1 MLVMGGV
8 MIVVSVVLWVAVG
21 IQVGLQDSKL
31 RQLSLQLSKY
41 TSLLLRVARIG
52 GCMIAGGKHKYY

>member
-1 MLVMGGV
+1 

-31 RQLSLQLSKY
+31 IIRQLSLL
-41 TSLLLRVARIG
+41 SLLLRVARIG
-52 GCMIAGGKHKYY
+52 SCMIAGGNHKYHNYY